1 MSRFFD
7 GTGRI
12 GLVVIL
18 GLAAIA
24 SVPRPVRP
32 SPIQMSLAAQPPGQQ
47 PRPAAQPPGQQ
58 PPSTPPTGQPPP
70 PTPPAGQQ
78 PPPKA
83 ETKPPATDAAQ
94 ASQPQKGQAP
104 VFRAGV
110 NVVRVDIIVTDRQG
124 NAVTDLTQ
132 SDFEVLEDGK
142 PQAIDLFRLVNSNG
156 EPAPDA
162 EPARAIRTIHDE
174 EAEAARDDVRLFV
187 IFFDDYHVRV
197 DSGMRIR
204 DPLVQFLRTQLG
216 PLDMVAVMYPLTPVT
231 ALSFTRDREA
241 LVQVVR
247 KFEGRKF
254 NYAPRNAF
262 EGEYAHYPAQVVET
276 LRNQV
281 TLSALEG
288 LPVRLGSLREGRK
301 AVILVTEG
309 FVGLLPAQMS
319 GPMAGM
325 PGAANSA
332 ADSRTADRARFQGE
346 IDIQQKLKDII
357 DNANRNNT
365 AIYALDPRG
374 LVAPN
379 DIGDS
384 INYPQE
390 AGTLRESQDTLHVL
404 AINTDGRAI
413 TNRNDLAAG
422 LKQVVRDTSSY
433 YLVGY
438 NSSLMAPDG
447 KFHKIDV
454 RLKRPGLQVRSR
466 KGYWAPTAEEAAKAA
481 APPKPRPPAAVER
494 ALSAVEGNA
503 PRESVAATW
512 IGTARGADG
521 WTRVTYVW
529 EPLPPVPGEKRPEPS
544 RVSLVADAAG
554 VGVYF
559 RGSVP
564 EAAAAGGATGA
575 AAPAGATPAAG
586 VPAGAAPPT
595 GVRAPSKVSFD
606 VRPGKLQL
614 RTSLENAAGQVL
626 DSAQQ
631 EFTIPDFTQQKV
643 AVSTPLVL
651 CARTARELQS
661 LTRDADPTPTAL
673 RQFRRTDRLLIRFAA
688 YAPRSAAPTVTVR
701 LLNRVGQKMSDL
713 AVKAPDAAGE
723 YYQLDL
729 PLAGLSPGEYLIEVK
744 ATGDGGEATELVAI
758 RVIS

>member
-1 MSRFFD
+1 MSRFLD
-7 GTGRI
+7 AAGRI
-12 GLVVIL
+12 GLVVFM
-18 GLAAIA
+18 GLALSATA
-24 SVPRPVRP
+24 MQAVQSRET
-32 SPIQMSLAAQPPGQQ
+32 QPP
-47 PRPAAQPPGQQ
+47 PTAPPGQQ
-58 PPSTPPTGQPPP
+58 PP
-70 PTPPAGQQ
+70 
-78 PPPKA
+78 PKT
-83 ETKPPATDAAQ
+83 ETKPPAPAPAQ
-94 ASQPQKGQAP
+94 APQPQKGQAP

-132 SDFEVLEDGK
+132 SDFEVREDGK
-142 PQAIDLFRLVNSNG
+142 PQVIDLFRLINSNG
-156 EPAPDA
+156 EPAAGA
-162 EPARAIRTIHDE
+162 EPARVIRTMHDE

-187 IFFDDYHVRV
+187 IFLDDYHVRM
-197 DSGMRIR
+197 DSAMRVR

-216 PLDMVAVMYPLTPVT
+216 PLDMVAIMYPLTPVS
-231 ALSFTRDREA
+231 AVSFTRDREA
-241 LVQVVR
+241 LVQAVR

-262 EGEYAHYPAQVVET
+262 EAEYAHYPTQVVET

-309 FVGLLPAQMS
+309 FVGMLPAQTS
-319 GPMAGM
+319 GSMAGM
-325 PGAANSA
+325 PGVANPA
-332 ADSRTADRARFQGE
+332 VDSRTADRARFEAE
-346 IDIQQKLKDII
+346 IDIQQKLKEISDT
-357 DNANRNNT
+357 ANRNNT

-379 DIGDS
+379 DINDS

-413 TNRNDLAAG
+413 TNRNDLAGG

-438 NSSLMAPDG
+438 NSSLTAPDG

-454 RLKRPGLQVRSR
+454 RLKRPDAQVRAR
-466 KGYWAPTAEEAAKAA
+466 RGYWAPTAEEAAKAA

-494 ALSAVEGNA
+494 ALSAVEGSA

-512 IGTARGADG
+512 IGTARSADG

-554 VGVYF
+554 IGVYF

-564 EAAAAGGATGA
+564 EASAAAGATGA
-575 AAPAGATPAAG
+575 AAPAGATPAA
-586 VPAGAAPPT
+586 

-614 RTSLENAAGQVL
+614 RTSIENAAGQVI
-626 DSAQQ
+626 DAAQQ
-631 EFTIPDFTQQKV
+631 EFAIPDFSEQKV
-643 AVSTPLVL
+643 ALSTPLVL
-651 CARTARELQS
+651 CAHTARELQALS
-661 LTRDADPTPTAL
+661 RDADPTPTAL
-673 RQFRRTDRLLIRFAA
+673 RQFRRTDRLLIRFSA
-688 YAPRSAAPTVTVR
+688 YAPRAAAPAVTVR
-701 LLNRVGQKMSDL
+701 LLNRAGQTMSDL
-713 AVKAPDAAGE
+713 VLKPPDAAAAF
-723 YYQLDL
+723 YQVDL
-729 PLAGLSPGEYLIEVK
+729 PLAGLSPGEYVIEVK
-744 ATGDGGEATELVAI
+744 AAADGGEAAELIAI